1 MSKINVKQG
10 DAQAPKALVEKILP
24 EGQTLPV
31 VVKVIH
37 KARKG
42 LVIPSTG
49 LAEVIPPNTATEVKI
64 RSYDQAWLLVT
75 DLATF
80 AALGNNKAEDFGV
93 IEVPVVQ
100 KGKKA
105 TATETGGVAQ

>member
-10 DAQAPKALVEKILP
+10 DGQAPKALVEKIL

-31 VVKVIH
+31 VVKLTH

-42 LVIPSTG
+42 LVIPSSG
-49 LAEVIPPNTATEVKI
+49 LADVIPPNEATDVKV

-93 IEVPVVQ
+93 IEVPAVS
-100 KGKKA
+100 KAKKA
-105 TATETGGVAQ
+105 TATETGGAV